1 MMIKKVASNLPLYF
15 LYAFTAF
22 IFFDS
27 FYTYLYMPFIYEHNF
42 LDSLKMTYYLNPTS
56 FIFHIG
62 FMLIILYKG
71 RI

>member
-1 MMIKKVASNLPLYF
+1 MMIKKVVSKLPLYF